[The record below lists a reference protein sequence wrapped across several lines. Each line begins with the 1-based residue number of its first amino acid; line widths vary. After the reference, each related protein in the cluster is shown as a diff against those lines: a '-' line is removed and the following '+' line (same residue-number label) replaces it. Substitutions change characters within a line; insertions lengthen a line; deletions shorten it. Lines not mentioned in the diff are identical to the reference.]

1 MNDPFDDMTP
11 GADAYEMDEDDAG
24 QDSAALEAAM
34 AEIAALKEQ
43 MLRVAAD
50 AENGKRRAE
59 REANDARA
67 FAIQKFARDLMGVAD
82 NLSRALQHAPRD
94 DVDPAVKNLV
104 VGLDM
109 TEKAL
114 RDAFERNGLKK
125 LDPVRGEK
133 FDPSFHQAMME
144 QPADDVAAGGVLQV
158 MQTGY
163 ELMGRLIRPAMV
175 IVAAKGS
182 GGSIPSPATDEIS
195 PTDAAGAYA
204 SPEGP
209 SGEAVDTK
217 A

>member
-1 MNDPFDDMTP
+1 MSDDFDDMMP
-11 GADAYEMDEDDAG
+11 GPDAYEMDGEDEA

-34 AEIAALKEQ
+34 AEIAAMKEQ

-50 AENGKRRAE
+50 AENAKRRAE

-94 DVDPAVKNLV
+94 DADPAVKNLV
-104 VGLDM
+104 VGLEM

-114 RDAFERNGLKK
+114 ADAFDRNGVKK
-125 LDPVRGEK
+125 LNPARGEK
-133 FDPSFHQAMME
+133 FDPAFHQAMME
-144 QPADDVAAGGVLQV
+144 QPADDVNAGGVLQV
-158 MQTGY
+158 MQDGY
-163 ELMGRLIRPAMV
+163 ELMGRLLRPAMV
-175 IVAAKGS
+175 VVAAKGS
-182 GGSIPSPATDEIS
+182 GPGGPSFS
-195 PTDAAGAYA
+195 GVDAAGAYA

-209 SGEAVDTK
+209 SGDAVDTK